1 MIIAAAESRILRT
14 PLCSESARVNTP
26 LEHLLMMI
34 NAVGRQMAS
43 SAGTLVSTESIAN
56 AYDSSQKQLQGF
68 FGVMP
73 CLLPNS
79 SGLARVQYGVP
90 HEMGMEMAKRAV
102 DEVRARNALL
112 PPHIQLAEVQ
122 KLIEERKKA
131 STMVRLVTL
140 RTNLTAIDLSVGWFS
155 GTTSCKRKFGDWF
168 DYQESIET
176 ENGDMVHNLFS
187 T

>member
-1 MIIAAAESRILRT
+1 
-14 PLCSESARVNTP
+14 
-26 LEHLLMMI
+26 MMI

-43 SAGTLVSTESIAN
+43 SSAGILVSTESIEN
-56 AYDSSQKQLQGF
+56 AYELSQKQLLGF
-68 FGVMP
+68 FRVMP

-79 SGLARVQYGVP
+79 SGPQAVRYGVP

-131 STMVRLVTL
+131 SAMVRLVTRL
-140 RTNLTAIDLSVGWFS
+140 TNLMSIDLSVGCFS

-176 ENGDMVHNLFS
+176 ENGDMVHNHLFS